1 MVVVWVKSGWLELL
15 SFCCGWELYGGVLVV
30 FGKMFWLE
38 LFLLEGWEEVC
49 DFDGKV
55 YYIDYMNCII
65 SWIDLWDRYIKL
77 FIFVDCIS
85 DELLLGWEEVYDL

>member
-1 MVVVWVKSGWLELL
+1 
-15 SFCCGWELYGGVLVV
+15 
-30 FGKMFWLE
+30 MFWLE

-85 DELLLGWEEVYDL
+85 DELLLGWEEVYDLQVGDYFIDYNIKIIQIEDF